1 MIKIKKVS
9 ESIRDRESI
18 INDIRSNVKI
28 ETVPPK
34 RNNGMNV
41 NVHRESQR
49 LYSEELNLTIELG
62 HRGSSINNRKIL
74 MELFEE
80 ALNKIIK

>member
-1 MIKIKKVS
+1 MVKIKKIS
-9 ESIRDRESI
+9 ESFVEREDIKDSIR
-18 INDIRSNVKI
+18 NNVKI

-34 RNNGMNV
+34 RDKGMNI